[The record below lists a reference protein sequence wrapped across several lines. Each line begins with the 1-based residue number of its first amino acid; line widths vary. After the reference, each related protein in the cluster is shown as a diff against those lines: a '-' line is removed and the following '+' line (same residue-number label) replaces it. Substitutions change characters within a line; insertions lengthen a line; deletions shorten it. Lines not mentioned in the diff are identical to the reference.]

1 MSVFTLQ
8 NNKRFGRPGVY
19 TDEEK
24 ITVSALPDLII
35 DLNLVFAA
43 LQIEL

>member
-8 NNKRFGRPGVY
+8 NNKRYGRPAVY
-19 TDEEK
+19 SDEEK

-35 DLNLVFAA
+35 DLNPVFAA
-43 LQIEL
+43 L